1 MQKTEVELLTF
12 AQMSKRV
19 GLGRSAVYQR
29 IKEEMFP
36 RPVSLGTHCVRWR
49 SDEISKWIEAQ
60 TTRPESNRA
69 SVVRAKNA
77 VAARK
82 RRSTAAPVCFASK
95 A

>member
-29 IKEEMFP
+29 IKDGVFP
-36 RPVSLGTHCVRWR
+36 RPVSLGAHCVRWR
-49 SDEISKWIEAQ
+49 SDAITAWIDAQ
-60 TTRPESNRA
+60 TTLADAVQANAE
-69 SVVRAKNA
+69 RAKKASSARQQKTKPTA
-77 VAARK
+77 V
-82 RRSTAAPVCFASK
+82 TLASQ

>member
-29 IKEEMFP
+29 IKEEAFP
-36 RPVSLGTHCVRWR
+36 RPVSLGEHCVRWR
-49 SDEISKWIEAQ
+49 SDEISDWIEAQ
-60 TTRPESNRA
+60 TARPETDRA
-69 SVVRAKNA
+69 SVLRAKRA

-82 RRSTAAPVCFASK
+82 PRDTDSLPDFASQ